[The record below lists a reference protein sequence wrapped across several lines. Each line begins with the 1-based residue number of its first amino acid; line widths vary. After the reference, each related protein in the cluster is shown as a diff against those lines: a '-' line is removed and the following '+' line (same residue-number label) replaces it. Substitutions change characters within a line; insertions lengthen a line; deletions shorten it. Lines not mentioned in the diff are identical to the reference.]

1 MSKTIVNQNVFF
13 SGNLVMKPDSKIF
26 MTGMATPNYT
36 IFKHPEKFDN
46 MPGLRIDGDLVL
58 EPGDILIVDGNVIG
72 TNKLGGSTMK
82 AGCAVQPITKEEFQK
97 AVKEDWL
104 PERNIDTWKEY
115 KEDEK

>member
-13 SGNLVMKPDSKIF
+13 SGNLVMKNDSKIY
-26 MTGMATPNYT
+26 MTGMATPNPR
-36 IFKHPEKFDN
+36 IFARPEKLDN

-58 EPGDILIVDGNVIG
+58 EPGEILIVNGSVIG

-97 AVKEDWL
+97 AIREDWL
-104 PERNIDTWKEY
+104 PESHINF
-115 KEDEK
+115 